1 VRWAGQQSVT
11 RRSPQIQFSNSR
23 NTERHCERSEAIQ
36 LWLARKLDCFVGAV
50 IFSSI
55 LAPRCDSLIALSRE
69 RMMEVRIREAER
81 GQPGFELV
89 DLESLVVDDHPVRA
103 VWSFVEGLDLQWFYD
118 RIKSRGETPGRP
130 ATDPRILL
138 GLWLYATA
146 DGIGSAR
153 ALDRLCM
160 HHTIYRW
167 ICGGV
172 GVNHTMLSTF
182 RLDSGDFL
190 DGLLTRSLAA
200 LMEEGLITLDEVITD
215 GTKVRAA
222 ASRSSMRRGKTLAEL
237 QEKARTRVVELKQ
250 ELEADSAAGERRLS
264 KRRLSAAEDRA
275 CRVAAALAKHPA
287 TVPKDETE
295 QSKEGEPPAGGKS
308 RKPPQERASTTDPDA
323 PLMRM
328 ADGAVRPAYNV
339 QVASACGF
347 VVAIEPVERR
357 NDRGLAP
364 AMVAQVKQRCGKHPD
379 RLLADTGAMTAADIV
394 TLAQTHPSMQVFSP
408 PPARKD
414 ASKPESKARYERN
427 RAAEPQCLK
436 EWRARMDSEEGRA
449 VYKRRSNTE
458 HIHARMKNRGFGHMV
473 LRGLAKV
480 RIACLLHAVTHNL
493 IWAISRR
500 ALNTA

>member
-1 VRWAGQQSVT
+1 M
-11 RRSPQIQFSNSR
+11 
-23 NTERHCERSEAIQ
+23 
-36 LWLARKLDCFVGAV
+36 DCFVGAV
-50 IFSSI
+50 IFSNI
-55 LAPRCDSLIALSRE
+55 LAPRCDSLIGLNRE

-118 RIKSRGETPGRP
+118 RIKSRGEMPGRP

-138 GLWLYATA
+138 ALWLYATA

-222 ASRSSMRRGKTLAEL
+222 ASRSSMRRGETLAEL
-237 QEKARTRVVELKQ
+237 EEKARTRVAELKQ

-275 CRVAAALAKHPA
+275 RRVAAALAKHPA
-287 TVPKDETE
+287 TAKDERD
-295 QSKEGEPPAGGKS
+295 QAKEDEPPAGAKS
-308 RKPPQERASTTDPDA
+308 KKPQQERVSTTDPDA

-364 AMVAQVKQRCGKHPD
+364 AMVAQVKQRCGKQPD

-427 RAAEPQCLK
+427 RTAESQCLK
-436 EWRARMDSEEGRA
+436 EWRARMDCEEGRA
-449 VYKRRSNTE
+449 IYKRRSNTE
-458 HIHARMKNRGFGHMV
+458 HVHARMKNRGFGHMV

-493 IWAISRR
+493 MWAISRR